1 MKWSTMDLKLS
12 GKRALVTGS
21 TSGIGRAIAIALA
34 AEGAAVL
41 VHGRDAERAKATT
54 DDIAATGGAASVVL
68 ADLTHD
74 AGARLVVSAAEDFG
88 GIDIL
93 VNNAAS
99 TGNDQGWRAGPAE
112 WLDLYDTN
120 VASAVR
126 LIGALT
132 PPMRTAGWGRVIQIS
147 SAAHPYPLPMRAAY
161 GATKAALSNLTVSL
175 SKELAGTGVTANTIS
190 PGPTLTDGFR
200 DLALAFARHHGMGD
214 DTDAATRALI
224 AGPLANPSGRLARPD
239 EIAALA
245 ALVAS
250 PLGASINGANLRI
263 DGGFTPTVN

>member
-1 MKWSTMDLKLS
+1 MDLRLN

-41 VHGRDAERAKATT
+41 VHGRDAERAKATA

-68 ADLTHD
+68 GDLTHE
-74 AGARLVVSAAEDFG
+74 AGARPVISAVEAFG
-88 GIDIL
+88 GVDIL

-99 TGNDQGWRAGPAE
+99 AGGDDGWMAGGPAE
-112 WLDLYDTN
+112 WLDLYNTN

-132 PPMRTAGWGRVIQIS
+132 PAMRTAGWGRVIQIS
-147 SAAHPYPLPMRAAY
+147 SAAHPYPLPMKAAY
-161 GATKAALSNLTVSL
+161 SATKAALSNLTVSL

-200 DLALAFARHHGMGD
+200 DLALTFARHHGMGD
-214 DTDAATRALI
+214 DTTAATRALI
-224 AGPLANPSGRLARPD
+224 SGPLANPSGRLAEPH
-239 EIAALA
+239 EIAALT

-250 PLGASINGANLRI
+250 PLSASINGANLRI

>member
-1 MKWSTMDLKLS
+1 MDLQLN

-21 TSGIGRAIAIALA
+21 TSGIGQAIATALA
-34 AEGAAVL
+34 AEGVAVV
-41 VHGRDAERAKATT
+41 VHGRDAERAKATASAIDASGGT
-54 DDIAATGGAASVVL
+54 AAVVL
-68 ADLTHD
+68 GELSHD
-74 AGARLVVSAAEDFG
+74 AGARSVASAAAEAFG

-99 TGNDQGWRAGPAE
+99 AGDTDGWMAGGPDE
-112 WLDLYDTN
+112 WLDLYNAN

-126 LIGALT
+126 LIGLLT
-132 PPMRTAGWGRVIQIS
+132 PAMRTAGWGRVIQIG
-147 SAAHPYPLPMRAAY
+147 SAAQPYPLPMKAAY
-161 GATKAALSNLTVSL
+161 SATKAALSNLTVSL

-190 PGPTLTDGFR
+190 PGPTSTAAFR
-200 DLALAFARHHGMGD
+200 DLALSFAQHHGLGD
-214 DTDAATRALI
+214 DVDAGARALI
-224 AGPLANPSGRLARPD
+224 GGPLANPSGRLAEPD
-239 EIAALA
+239 EIGALT